1 MPLTFFKRA
10 TRDSGLATRDS
21 RLESAEALSA
31 RLRSRD
37 GERLRRYR
45 ELLDFYE
52 GIHFAAS
59 RRGRTN
65 LVVNYARAVVNKG
78 VSYLF
83 GRGVHISVSPQG
95 PLGAPLPAS
104 PGGLGAEPPVSPE
117 QLLGR
122 LAEDNDLDLVLLQ
135 AATNASVLG
144 DAVLKVFVEFAGRVR
159 LVNVDPFNVFPTWAG
174 DDLTLRE
181 VSLTGR
187 LSAAEA
193 AERYGVTSRESRVA
207 SDSGLGTRDSGPTVA
222 TVEIW
227 SDQRYRLVVGSETVH
242 DGPNPYGF
250 IPFVHVP
257 NLQPPNSRWGISDL
271 VDLIPLNRE
280 LDERMSDQA
289 DVIRY
294 HADPPVVFK
303 GVEEHSDLPVGPGT
317 VWDLPRDADVSLL
330 EWRGNA
336 PALQEH
342 IDRVLRALYEVTETP
357 RTSFGDSG
365 RLLSGVAL
373 ETELQPL
380 VQRTLRKRVSWSAAL
395 RRCNQMLLVLTERV
409 SGLAPGTF
417 APYRSQIVWPPM
429 LPRDDEAE
437 ARRNLALVEGGL
449 LSHRGAMDA
458 LGDLDPETELQ
469 RVIDDR
475 QRVASSEFRVT
486 SPETKGSTRDSG
498 LVTLD

>member
-1 MPLTFFKRA
+1 M
-10 TRDSGLATRDS
+10 
-21 RLESAEALSA
+21 
-31 RLRSRD
+31 
-37 GERLRRYR
+37 
-45 ELLDFYE
+45 
-52 GIHFAAS
+52 
-59 RRGRTN
+59 
-65 LVVNYARAVVNKG
+65 
-78 VSYLF
+78 
-83 GRGVHISVSPQG
+83 
-95 PLGAPLPAS
+95 
-104 PGGLGAEPPVSPE
+104 
-117 QLLGR
+117 
-122 LAEDNDLDLVLLQ
+122 LLQ

-144 DAVLKVFVEFAGRVR
+144 DAALKVYVDVAGLGGGHRIR
-159 LVNVDPFNVFPTWAG
+159 LVNVDPFSVFPTWAS

-181 VSLTGR
+181 VALTGR

-193 AERYGVTSRESRVA
+193 AERYGI
-207 SDSGLGTRDSGPTVA
+207 GPSLAPTPIGIGPSPSIGGGVGVGA
-222 TVEIW
+222 LVETVEIW
-227 SDQRYRLVVGSETVH
+227 SDQRYRLIVGSTTVH

-250 IPFVHVP
+250 IPFVVIP
-257 NLQPPNSRWGISDL
+257 NLQPPNSRWGQSDL

-294 HADPPVVFK
+294 HADPPVVFR

-330 EWRGNA
+330 EWHGNA
-336 PALQEH
+336 PALQDH

-373 ETELQPL
+373 ETELHPL

-395 RRCNQMLLVLTERV
+395 RRCNQMLLLLAERV
-409 SGLAPGTF
+409 SGLPPGTF

-437 ARRNLALVEGGL
+437 ARRNLTLVEGAL

-458 LGDLDPETELQ
+458 LGNLDPEAELQ
-469 RVIDDR
+469 RVIQDN
-475 QRVASSEFRVT
+475 QMLAPTPTPPPNVGEGL
-486 SPETKGSTRDSG
+486 SPTR
-498 LVTLD
+498 